1 MKSYILNLTTYGMN
15 GLPTDYDYTTA
26 ANLWNECDK
35 LNESLRHHTVTLTE
49 TGNGS
54 LILSAE
60 PTGTELPGR
69 ERLAAHIERLT
80 LSRSLERVADEYAA
94 FELPSRFLMAEP
106 ELNELLA

>member
-26 ANLWNECDK
+26 AALWNECDE
-35 LNESLRHHTVTLTE
+35 LNETLHFHTVTLNE
-49 TGNGS
+49 TATGS

-60 PTGTELPGR
+60 PTGMPETGR
-69 ERLAAHIERLT
+69 EKIAMYAEEIR
-80 LSRSLERVADEYAA
+80 LSRRLEYLADEYGA
-94 FELPSRFLMAEP
+94 FELPARFLMGEP

>member
-15 GLPTDYDYTTA
+15 GLPSDYDYTTA
-26 ANLWNECDK
+26 AALWNECDE
-35 LNESLRHHTVTLTE
+35 LNETLRFHTVTLNE
-49 TGNGS
+49 TANGS

-60 PTGTELPGR
+60 PTGTESTGR
-69 ERLAAHIERLT
+69 ERLAAYIEQNR
-80 LSRSLERVADEYAA
+80 LSRALEHIADEYAA

>member
-15 GLPTDYDYTTA
+15 GLLTGYDYTTA
-26 ANLWNECDK
+26 ANIWNECDE
-35 LNESLRHHTVTLTE
+35 LNETLRFHTVTLTE

-60 PTGTELPGR
+60 PTGTESTGR
-69 ERLAAHIERLT
+69 ERLAAHIERIT
-80 LSRSLERVADEYAA
+80 LSRALERIADEYAD

-106 ELNELLA
+106 ELNEFLA

>member
-15 GLPTDYDYTTA
+15 GQPLDYDYTTA
-26 ANLWNECDK
+26 ANLWTECDE
-35 LNESLRHHTVTLTE
+35 LNETLHCHTVTLNE
-49 TGNGS
+49 TSNGS

-60 PTGTELPGR
+60 PTGTESTGT
-69 ERLAAHIERLT
+69 ERLAALIEQNR
-80 LSRSLERVADEYAA
+80 LSRALERIADEYGA

>member
-26 ANLWNECDK
+26 AALWNECDE
-35 LNESLRHHTVTLTE
+35 LNESLHFHTVTLNE
-49 TGNGS
+49 TVTGS

-60 PTGTELPGR
+60 PIGTESKGR
-69 ERLAAHIERLT
+69 ERLAAYIEQNHVARRLEHI
-80 LSRSLERVADEYAA
+80 ADEYAA
-94 FELPSRFLMAEP
+94 FELPARFLMGEP

>member
-15 GLPTDYDYTTA
+15 GQPADYDYTTA
-26 ANLWNECDK
+26 AALWNECDE
-35 LNESLRHHTVTLTE
+35 LNETLRFHIVTLNE
-49 TGNGS
+49 TANGS

-60 PTGTELPGR
+60 PTGTPETGR
-69 ERLAAHIERLT
+69 EKIALYAEEVRLNRRL
-80 LSRSLERVADEYAA
+80 EIIADEYAA